1 MIKKPTDSLLKALM
15 TSDTLENY
23 FKSNKDYLID
33 CSLPDHL
40 NALLEEKEL
49 TKAAVIKNAELN
61 EIYGYQIFSGKRKPS
76 RDKLVM
82 LCIGM
87 ALGLEE
93 TQQVLKLAGYAFLYP
108 KKHRDCILI
117 YGLQHGLSI
126 YEINEILYD
135 RNEETLN

>member
-1 MIKKPTDSLLKALM
+1 MIKKPTDALLNALM
-15 TSDTLENY
+15 ASNTLENY
-23 FKSNKDYLID
+23 FQSNKDYLID
-33 CSLPDHL
+33 CTLPEHL
-40 NALLEEKEL
+40 NALLEVKKQ

-76 RDKLVM
+76 RDKLIM

-87 ALGLEE
+87 KLTLEE
-93 TQQVLKLAGYAFLYP
+93 IQQVLKLAGHAFLYP

-117 YGLQHGLSI
+117 FGLKHGLSI

-135 RNEETLN
+135 RKEETLN

>member
-1 MIKKPTDSLLKALM
+1 MIKKPTDALLKALM

-40 NALLEEKEL
+40 NTLLEEKEL
-49 TKAAVIKNAELN
+49 TKAAVIKNSELN

-76 RDKLVM
+76 RDKLMM

-87 ALGLEE
+87 KLNLEDA
-93 TQQVLKLAGYAFLYP
+93 QQVLKLAGYAFLYP

-126 YEINEILYD
+126 YEINEILYNH
-135 RNEETLN
+135 NEETLN